1 MITSETLGDA
11 IDKFITER
19 NSVTYQQTVLLWW
32 KKQLGKKRLGEL
44 RKSDVVAAR
53 KKLQRETSQSGES
66 DSVGHINC
74 RVAALSAVLTAC
86 AEEWILL
93 EVNPARI
100 RSLPENKKRDR
111 ILTDG
116 ERDALLGAGIS
127 HDHPALYDG
136 VSCYGIWSK
145 GRGTAGCSFE

>member
-66 DSVGHINC
+66 DSVGHSKLPSSSAEC
-74 RVAALSAVLTAC
+74 R
-86 AEEWILL
+86 
-93 EVNPARI
+93 PD
-100 RSLPENKKRDR
+100 SL
-111 ILTDG
+111 
-116 ERDALLGAGIS
+116 
-127 HDHPALYDG
+127 
-136 VSCYGIWSK
+136 C
-145 GRGTAGCSFE
+145 